1 MMILIQWMI
10 LICSCTVMPIVIFL
24 SCLYAYRVNARR
36 AFDDPRRKNYSPYAP
51 FIAPF
56 TLPLLAV
63 INVFLFV
70 LSSLAF
76 GVFLVI
82 FPITLLLFR
91 KPLLIKWL
99 LKQALKIGNW
109 LLSVNSWLL
118 RATGFQSTSIRLVQE
133 LKTPV

>member
-1 MMILIQWMI
+1 MKLIQWII
-10 LICSCTVMPIVIFL
+10 LICSCTAIPIVLFL
-24 SCLYAYRVNARR
+24 SCLYAYHVNTRR
-36 AFDDPRRKNYSPYAP
+36 AFDDPKKKNYSPYAP

-56 TLPLLAV
+56 TLPLLV
-63 INVFLFV
+63 LINVILFV

-91 KPLLIKWL
+91 KPFLIKWL

-109 LLSVNSWLL
+109 ILSVNSWLL
-118 RATGFQSTSIRLVQE
+118 RVTGFQSTSIRLVQE
-133 LKTPV
+133 LKAPV